1 MQVYYLKATTFEDVE
16 VGNCCLVFFLW
27 MLRQGM
33 VVEVFFVKVVRL
45 ESAVEVSCGSCGWR
59 WLWGVC
65 CGLLAGCGV
74 FVEPEHLL

>member
-1 MQVYYLKATTFEDVE
+1 
-16 VGNCCLVFFLW
+16 
-27 MLRQGM
+27 M